1 MNGLGAVSA
10 FFLRILRDI
19 LAKATRL
26 TLVCHGAT
34 PAVRTGAFPADEA
47 LEPGEVQNAQAI
59 AGHLRRAHR
68 VLTSP
73 ALRARQTADALG
85 LEFVVDAAL
94 ADIDYGRWAGK
105 TLAAVHEAHSDD
117 VTDWMNNP
125 ASAPHGGESIHDFL
139 VRIADWMS
147 AHVHDG
153 GHTIVVTHASVIRA
167 AVLNVLQAPDS
178 AFWRIDV
185 EPLSSMQMSSD
196 GRRWMLRA
204 AACLPP
210 RPAGILP

>member
-1 MNGLGAVSA
+1 
-10 FFLRILRDI
+10 
-19 LAKATRL
+19 
-26 TLVCHGAT
+26 
-34 PAVRTGAFPADEA
+34 PADEA
-47 LEPGEVQNAQAI
+47 LEPGEAQNLQAI

-85 LEFVVDAAL
+85 LESVVDAAL
-94 ADIDYGRWAGK
+94 ADIDYGKWAGR
-105 TLAAVHEAHSDD
+105 TLAAVHQAHPDD

-147 AHVHDG
+147 AHMHDG

-167 AVLNVLQAPDS
+167 AVLSVLQAPDS

-185 EPLSSMQMSSD
+185 EPRSCTEMSSD

-204 AACLPP
+204 AACVPP
-210 RPAGILP
+210 SPTGILP